1 MVVFKGFGIV
11 YSAFIPFGQ
20 AILVA
25 GGWVVKVRFLCS
37 FLITQSLALLN
48 LVFYF
53 LRQHL

>member
-37 FLITQSLALLN
+37 FLITQSLSLLN

-53 LRQHL
+53 FRQHL